1 MTEIQLNLPL
11 EFRTR
16 QLLRCSM
23 PRPDDR
29 LHHLS
34 HDRGGWVVRVTG
46 TIMNRKG
53 IATKRLRLR
62 LGHGSEEDAIRLRDV
77 AIRSWQRVGFRIS
90 QRTLVR
96 GCRIDA
102 RGGQ

>member
-1 MTEIQLNLPL
+1 MRAIQLNLPL
-11 EFRTR
+11 EFDTR

-34 HDRGGWVVRVTG
+34 HDRGGWVVRAVG

-53 IATKRLRLR
+53 IASKRLRLR
-62 LGHGSEEDAIRLRDV
+62 LGHGSEEDAIRRRDI
-77 AIRSWQRVGFRIS
+77 AIRAWKAVGFRIPE
-90 QRTLVR
+90 RRLVR
-96 GCRIDA
+96 GCRIDP
-102 RGGQ
+102 